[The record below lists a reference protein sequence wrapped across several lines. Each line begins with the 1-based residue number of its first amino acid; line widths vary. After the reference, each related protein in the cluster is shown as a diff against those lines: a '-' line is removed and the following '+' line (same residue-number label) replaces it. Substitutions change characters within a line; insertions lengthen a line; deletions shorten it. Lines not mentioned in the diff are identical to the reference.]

1 MFARRSMRKLVFDLN
16 NHIDEKH
23 INIWDYTHIRA
34 YHACRPLSI
43 QEYLDK
49 GIIPYTKSAAMKDAM
64 NRLGT
69 KRQEEQIKE
78 RFNEMWGDAEA
89 SKPRVWLALNK
100 ETLLTCSGHY
110 LIYGSEFLNALAM
123 QTGCREH
130 LKDVGMPT
138 IFYCNIP
145 IEDISKDW
153 LSDVERT
160 INEWECD
167 DISVYVS
174 QVKAENIIDLEHPEQ
189 IANPYEF
196 GHYYRPNYEK
206 LK

>member
-1 MFARRSMRKLVFDLN
+1 MGKTVFDLN
-16 NHIDEKH
+16 NHIYGKY

-49 GIIPYTKSAAMKDAM
+49 GIIPYTKSAAIKDAM
-64 NRLGT
+64 NRLGI
-69 KRQEEQIKE
+69 KRYEELVKE
-78 RFNEMWGDAEA
+78 KFNKIWGESEA
-89 SKPRVWLALNK
+89 SKLRVWLSLDK

-110 LIYGSEFLNALAM
+110 LIYGSEFLNTLAM

-153 LSDVERT
+153 LVDVERA
-160 INEWECD
+160 INEWTYDD

-174 QVKAENIIDLEHPEQ
+174 QVKAENIIGLEHPER